1 MEAAAAVS
9 HVIRSD
15 KNDDYDDAANAD
27 GDDGQLDAIN
37 KGSNNNESKG
47 DNESSDEDVYED
59 ANDDSADDDKNYTML
74 GSIVGGSVALTT
86 AGASNAADDVL
97 KAELGEFIYFYVH
110 RFVSF

>member
-37 KGSNNNESKG
+37 KGSNN
-47 DNESSDEDVYED
+47 NESSDEDVYED